1 VLVKMCNGPCFDAE
15 RATLPPLLE
24 IAEKMARDSYFPVD
38 LLSLLSY
45 RCNHIT
51 SQRQTTL

>member
-1 VLVKMCNGPCFDAE
+1 MLVKMCNGPCFDAE

-51 SQRQTTL
+51 SQRQTAL